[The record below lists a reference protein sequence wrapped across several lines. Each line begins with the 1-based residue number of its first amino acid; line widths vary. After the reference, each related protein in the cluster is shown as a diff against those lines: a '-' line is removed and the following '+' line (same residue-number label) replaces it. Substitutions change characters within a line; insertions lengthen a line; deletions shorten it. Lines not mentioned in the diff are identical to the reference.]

1 MNEYVDFSALRK
13 TLGAFVTGVT
23 VVTTVDEEERPRG
36 MTANSFTSVSLTPP
50 LILVCIGNHA
60 ASYGVFAETDRF
72 AVNIL
77 ADTQQGVS
85 SLFASRAHD
94 KFDGA
99 AWRTEKTGAPILED
113 TLGYLDCS
121 VHGRIVAGDHLVL
134 IGRVEKFDSSG
145 GRPLGFFDGG
155 YIRFN
160 PEQDFAPSTN
170 ARLSIGCLAEF
181 GEKILLC
188 RDADSTG
195 WNLPCSGES
204 ASPRVGRESLK
215 ERCATFGT
223 PVDLSF
229 IYSVF
234 TDDNGKLCI
243 VYRASPQYASAPAP
257 SPRNDAALFSADDIP
272 WEAIA
277 SRPICTMLKRYLS
290 ERANDRFGI
299 YIECENGG
307 QVGVLDSDPQAFK
320 SYIESIPS

>member
-1 MNEYVDFSALRK
+1 MNEYADIAALRQ

-23 VVTTVDEEERPRG
+23 VVTTIDNEECPRG
-36 MTANSFTSVSLTPP
+36 MTANSFTSVSLSPP

-60 ASYGVFAETDRF
+60 ASYGIFAETDKF

-77 ADTQQGVS
+77 AETQQEVS
-85 SLFASRAHD
+85 GLFASRALH
-94 KFDGA
+94 KFDGV

-121 VHGRIVAGDHLVL
+121 VHDRVVAGDHLVL
-134 IGRVEKFDSSG
+134 IGRVEKFNSSG
-145 GRPLGFFDGG
+145 GRPLGFFAGG

-160 PEQDFAPSTN
+160 HEQDIAPSGS
-170 ARLSIGCLAEF
+170 ARISIGCLAEF
-181 GEKILLC
+181 GDKILLC
-188 RDADSTG
+188 RDADGTG
-195 WNLPCSGES
+195 WSLPYGGES

-215 ERCATFGT
+215 ERCTTLGT

-234 TDDNGKLCI
+234 TDDDGKLCI
-243 VYRASPQYASAPAP
+243 VYRASPHDASASVP
-257 SPRNDAALFSADDIP
+257 STQNDAALFDADDIE

-277 SRPICTMLKRYLS
+277 SRPVRTMLKRYLS

-299 YIECENGG
+299 YVECENGG
-307 QVGVLDSDPQAFK
+307 QVGVLDSSPQSFK
-320 SYIESIPS
+320 SYIENIPG